1 MVNLSFQTQIDN
13 DKGNNKKLRISNLSN
28 IDSEKF
34 DKIIQQQ

>member
-1 MVNLSFQTQIDN
+1 MVNLSFHTQIDN
-13 DKGNNKKLRISNLSN
+13 DKGNYKKLRISNLSN